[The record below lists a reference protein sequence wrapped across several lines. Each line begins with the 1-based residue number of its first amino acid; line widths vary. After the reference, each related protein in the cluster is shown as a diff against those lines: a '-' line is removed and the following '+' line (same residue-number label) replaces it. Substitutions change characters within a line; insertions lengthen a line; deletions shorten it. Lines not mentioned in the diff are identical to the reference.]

1 MNRRR
6 NMDRWCQNKRC
17 CLKKNQGQIRGKKG
31 FKYYQSYKATTY
43 YNNLF
48 CSQRCQDQF
57 LNDNWQ
63 AVLNAIGEIGKQ
75 TLPLDDAWYVDWDYE
90 RTRWD
95 SKLDRHVTVTPASH
109 YLINKNRNIKQSI
122 TREQAQTPEQL
133 ASNNNWRH
141 IDDFQAKEL
150 AIQLG
155 LAS

>member
-1 MNRRR
+1 MSRRR
-6 NMDRWCQNKRC
+6 NMDRWCQNKKC
-17 CLKKNQGQIRGKKG
+17 CYKQNQGQIRGKKG

-57 LNDNWQ
+57 LDANWQ

-75 TLPLDDAWYVDWDYE
+75 TIPLDDAWYVEHDYNYSY
-90 RTRWD
+90 D
-95 SKLDRHVTVTPASH
+95 SYSSERHVY
-109 YLINKNRNIKQSI
+109 YLINKNRNIKQVV
-122 TREQAQTPEQL
+122 TRQQAQTPEQI
-133 ASNNNWRH
+133 ANNHTWH
-141 IDDFQAKEL
+141 TVDDFQAKEL

>member
-1 MNRRR
+1 MSRRR

-17 CLKKNQGQIRGKKG
+17 CFKKNQGQIRGKKG

-75 TLPLDDAWYVDWDYE
+75 TLPLDDAWYVDYEWARQRWNHRTSMHEDYI
-90 RTRWD
+90 
-95 SKLDRHVTVTPASH
+95 PAG
-109 YLINKNRNIKQSI
+109 YYIMNKNRNIKQLI
-122 TREQAQTPEQL
+122 TKEQAQTPEQI
-133 ASNNNWRH
+133 AEGHGWQTV
-141 IDDFQAKEL
+141 DDIQAKEL
-150 AIQLG
+150 AVKLG

>member
-6 NMDRWCQNKRC
+6 NMDRWCQNKKC
-17 CLKKNQGQIRGKKG
+17 CYRKNQGQIRGKKG

-57 LNDNWQ
+57 LDDNWQ

-75 TLPLDDAWYVDWDYE
+75 TIPLDDAWYVQHDYNYSY
-90 RTRWD
+90 D
-95 SKLDRHVTVTPASH
+95 SYSSQRNVY
-109 YLINKNRNIKQSI
+109 YLINKNRNIKQVV
-122 TREQAQTPEQL
+122 TRQQAQTPEQI
-133 ASNNNWRH
+133 ANNHTWH
-141 IDDFQAKEL
+141 TVDDFQAKEL

>member
-1 MNRRR
+1 M
-6 NMDRWCQNKRC
+6 
-17 CLKKNQGQIRGKKG
+17 KKNQGQIRGKKG

-57 LNDNWQ
+57 LDDNWQ

-75 TLPLDDAWYVDWDYE
+75 TLPLDDAWYVDWHYE

-95 SKLDRHVTVTPASH
+95 NKLERHVTVVPASH
-109 YLINKNRNIKQSI
+109 YLINENRNIKQSI
-122 TREQAQTPEQL
+122 TKEQAQTPEQL

>member
-1 MNRRR
+1 
-6 NMDRWCQNKRC
+6 MDRWCQNKRC

-75 TLPLDDAWYVDWDYE
+75 TLSLDDAWYVEYHYSWQNGSNSNYYE
-90 RTRWD
+90 LRN
-95 SKLDRHVTVTPASH
+95 KLQGIRQT
-109 YLINKNRNIKQSI
+109 I
-122 TREQAQTPEQL
+122 TREQAQTPEQI
-133 ASNNNWRH
+133 SDGHDWRH
-141 IDDFQAKEL
+141 IDDTQAREL
-150 AIQLG
+150 AIKLG

>member
-6 NMDRWCQNKRC
+6 NMDRWCQNKKC

-31 FKYYQSYKATTY
+31 FKYYQSYKATNY

-57 LNDNWQ
+57 LDANWQ

-75 TLPLDDAWYVDWDYE
+75 TIPLDDAWYVDWDYE
-90 RTRWD
+90 KTRWD
-95 SKLDRHVTVTPASH
+95 NQLDRHVTVTPGGH
-109 YLINKNRNIKQSI
+109 YLINKNRNIRQLI
-122 TREQAQTPEQL
+122 PREQAQTPEQL

-150 AIQLG
+150 AIKLG

>member
-1 MNRRR
+1 
-6 NMDRWCQNKRC
+6 MDRWCQNKKC

-75 TLPLDDAWYVDWDYE
+75 TLPLDDAWYVDWSWGTYRPNHE
-90 RTRWD
+90 TGRGEHIN
-95 SKLDRHVTVTPASH
+95 SGY
-109 YLINKNRNIKQSI
+109 YLICLLYTSDAADDSLRVDLGGRRIIKKKDTTQMS
-122 TREQAQTPEQL
+122 E
-133 ASNNNWRH
+133 
-141 IDDFQAKEL
+141 
-150 AIQLG
+150 
-155 LAS
+155 

>member
-75 TLPLDDAWYVDWDYE
+75 TIPLDDAWYVEHDYNYSY
-90 RTRWD
+90 D
-95 SKLDRHVTVTPASH
+95 SYSSERHVY
-109 YLINKNRNIKQSI
+109 YLINKNRNIKQVV
-122 TREQAQTPEQL
+122 TRQQAQTPEQI
-133 ASNNNWRH
+133 ANNHTWQH
-141 IDDFQAKEL
+141 IDDFEAKEL
-150 AIQLG
+150 AVQLG

>member
-1 MNRRR
+1 
-6 NMDRWCQNKRC
+6 MDRWCQNKRC
-17 CLKKNQGQIRGKKG
+17 CAKKNQGQIRGKKG

-75 TLPLDDAWYVDWDYE
+75 TIPLDDAWYIEHDYNYSY
-90 RTRWD
+90 D
-95 SKLDRHVTVTPASH
+95 SYSSERHVY
-109 YLINKNRNIKQSI
+109 YLINKNRNIKQPI
-122 TREQAQTPEQL
+122 PREQAQTPEQL
-133 ASNNNWRH
+133 ASDNGWQ
-141 IDDFQAKEL
+141 IVDDFQAKEL

>member
-6 NMDRWCQNKRC
+6 NMDRWCQNKKC
-17 CLKKNQGQIRGKKG
+17 CYRKNQGQIRGKKG

-57 LNDNWQ
+57 LDANWQ

-75 TLPLDDAWYVDWDYE
+75 TIPLDDAWYVQHDYNYSY
-90 RTRWD
+90 D
-95 SKLDRHVTVTPASH
+95 SYSSQRNVY
-109 YLINKNRNIKQSI
+109 YLINKNRNIKQVV
-122 TREQAQTPEQL
+122 TRQQAQTPEQI
-133 ASNNNWRH
+133 ANNHTWQH
-141 IDDFQAKEL
+141 IDDFEAKEL
-150 AIQLG
+150 AVQLG

>member
-6 NMDRWCQNKRC
+6 NMDRWCQNKKC
-17 CLKKNQGQIRGKKG
+17 CYKQNQGQIRGKKG

-75 TLPLDDAWYVDWDYE
+75 TIPLDDAWYVQHDYNYSY
-90 RTRWD
+90 D
-95 SKLDRHVTVTPASH
+95 SYSSERHVY
-109 YLINKNRNIKQSI
+109 YLINKNRNIKQVV
-122 TREQAQTPEQL
+122 TRQQAQTPEQI
-133 ASNNNWRH
+133 ANNHTWH
-141 IDDFQAKEL
+141 TVDDFQAKEL

>member
-1 MNRRR
+1 
-6 NMDRWCQNKRC
+6 MDRWCQNKKC
-17 CLKKNQGQIRGKKG
+17 CYKKNQGQIRGKKG

-57 LNDNWQ
+57 LDANWQ

-75 TLPLDDAWYVDWDYE
+75 TIPLDDAWYVEHDYNYSY
-90 RTRWD
+90 D
-95 SKLDRHVTVTPASH
+95 SYSSERHVY
-109 YLINKNRNIKQSI
+109 YLINKNRNIKQVV
-122 TREQAQTPEQL
+122 TRQQAQTPEQL

>member
-1 MNRRR
+1 
-6 NMDRWCQNKRC
+6 MDRWCQNKRC

-75 TLPLDDAWYVDWDYE
+75 TIPLDDAWYVDWDYE

-95 SKLDRHVTVTPASH
+95 NKLERHVTVTPGGH
-109 YLINKNRNIKQSI
+109 FLINKNRNIRQPI

-133 ASNNNWRH
+133 ASNNIWRH

-150 AIQLG
+150 AVQLG
-155 LAS
+155 LAN

>member
-75 TLPLDDAWYVDWDYE
+75 TIPLDDAWYVQHDYNYSY
-90 RTRWD
+90 D
-95 SKLDRHVTVTPASH
+95 SYSSQRNVY
-109 YLINKNRNIKQSI
+109 YLINKNRNIKQVV
-122 TREQAQTPEQL
+122 TRQQAQTPEQI
-133 ASNNNWRH
+133 ANNHTWH
-141 IDDFQAKEL
+141 TVDDFQAKEL